1 MVNIRLKQAAALFI
15 AIAFV
20 SSIFFFFPHV
30 SSTSPITY
38 YIVVPSALLRPN
50 SSYLGNSIRISGSTD
65 DIIALSRA
73 VPISNLIASNISNM
87 LEFTESMLKQENLS
101 YNTSNGNIQCVFSD
115 QFVYSLCANS
125 SEGTSWALSSVASN
139 GALLSQSLSP
149 ADINLNSISSNS
161 TYILAFYG
169 AANSSGNA
177 TTVPPII
184 G

>member
-115 QFVYSLCANS
+115 QFIHPLCANLYN
-125 SEGTSWALSSVASN
+125 GSWALSSVASN